1 MSMRSG
7 DLGHGATIVAHG
19 IGGRGDLPVPFSLA
33 LIGAAAALV
42 VSFIILAWSW
52 PAARFD
58 NREAGWALPLP
69 LTRVIDAGVARLA
82 LRVLGLLTTVY
93 VGIAAIFGPDL
104 LVNPTFGVVYVLLW
118 VGLVPLSVVFGPVW
132 KYLNPL
138 RPLHLGIARLL
149 RVPPVEGLVPLP
161 PRLGAWPAAVGLFAF
176 VWLELVAPGATTL
189 AVVRMWFTAYVVLSL
204 LLALVYGA
212 RWFDRGDPFEAYSTL
227 FGHLSPFAR
236 RASDG
241 RLVLRNPLAHLAALG
256 SGPGSVA
263 VVAVLLGS
271 TAYDGFSQST
281 TWIGFVQASPIPE
294 VLAGTAALTGFVS
307 TAAGSFWLATVLA
320 GSLAGDRAAGAAA
333 ARDGAAGDNTAGD
346 STAGDNTAGDNTAGD
361 STAGDST
368 AGGGAAEPARRWLRR
383 DLPGLFAGSVV
394 PIVLGYLI
402 AHYFTL
408 LVLEGQQ
415 TFIYL
420 SDPLANGANLLGL
433 TGRDVDPSLANNPQ
447 VVAGVKVGAVVVGH
461 VLGVVAAHDR
471 AVALFPRR
479 TALLGQLPLL
489 VVMVCYTLA
498 GLTLLF
504 AT

>member
-1 MSMRSG
+1 MLSSTVG
-7 DLGHGATIVAHG
+7 GSVGVGQGVGQGGTILAHG

-33 LIGAAAALV
+33 LTGAAAALV
-42 VSFIILAWSW
+42 VSFVILAWSW
-52 PAARFD
+52 PAPRFD
-58 NREAGWALPLP
+58 NRETGRVLPLA
-69 LTRVIDAGVARLA
+69 LTRVVDAGVFRSA
-82 LRVLGLLTTVY
+82 LRVLGLLATAY
-93 VGIAAIFGPDL
+93 VGVAAIFGPDL

-132 KYLNPL
+132 RYLNPL
-138 RPLHLGIARLL
+138 RPLHLLLARLL
-149 RVPPVEGLVPLP
+149 RVPPVEGLIPLP
-161 PRLGAWPAAVGLFAF
+161 ARLGAWPAAVGLFAF
-176 VWLELVAPGATTL
+176 VWLELVAPDATSL
-189 AVVRMWFTAYVVLSL
+189 AVVRMWVTAYVVLSL

-236 RASDG
+236 RPSDG
-241 RLVLRNPLAHLAALG
+241 RLVLRNPLAHLAGLG

-263 VVAVLLGS
+263 VVAILLGS

-281 TWIGFVQASPIPE
+281 TWIGFVQGSGIPE
-294 VLAGTAALTGFVS
+294 VLAGTGALAGSILV
-307 TAAGSFWLATVLA
+307 AAGSFWLATVLA
-320 GSLAGDRAAGAAA
+320 GGL
-333 ARDGAAGDNTAGD
+333 
-346 STAGDNTAGDNTAGD
+346 
-361 STAGDST
+361 
-368 AGGGAAEPARRWLRR
+368 AGGGASERTSSAPWLRS
-383 DLPGLFAGSVV
+383 DLPGAFAGSVV

-433 TGRDVDPSLANNPQ
+433 TGRDVDPSIANNPQ
-447 VVAGVKVGAVVVGH
+447 LVAGVKVGAVVVGH
-461 VLGVVAAHDR
+461 VLGVIAAHDR

-479 TALLGQLPLL
+479 TALLGQIPLL